1 MARRIEDYALIGDLE
16 TAALVGVDGSID
28 WLCWPRFDSDACF
41 AALLG
46 DSRNGRWLITAVE
59 DDARTTRRYR
69 DDTLIL
75 ETRFETST
83 GTAVVVDFMPPR
95 DGASDLIRLV
105 RCERGSV
112 RMRTELVIRFGYGI
126 TVPWVTRVEEGRW
139 HAIAGPDMLVLRT
152 PVPLRGENL
161 TTVGE
166 FEIHEGQAVP
176 FVLTHVASHLPPPEA
191 PDCEEALADTE
202 RFWREWVVL
211 GKVSGHWKQA
221 VTRSLITLRALI
233 YAPTG
238 GIVAA
243 PTTSLPEFA
252 GGTRNWDYRYCWL
265 RDTTLTLLAF
275 MNAGYY
281 DEAQEWR
288 LWLLRAIAGS
298 TQQVQIMYGVAGER
312 RLTEWEVPW
321 LPGYE
326 NSAPV
331 RIGNGAYG
339 QLQLDVFGEVM
350 DALHQAR
357 KGGLSP
363 LEPGW
368 ALQCEFLEQLVEA
381 WEQPDHGIWEIRGPP
396 QHFTHS
402 KIMAWVAFDRAIKD
416 AERYGLPGPLD
427 EWRALRDRIHRQVC
441 ERSYDPQRNCFAQA
455 YDSKLLDASLL
466 QIAPLG
472 FLPGDDPRVQGT
484 IRAIESTLKSD
495 CCVRRYETST
505 GVDGLPPGE
514 GAFLAC
520 SFWLVDAYALSGR
533 LEEAQDLFGRLLA
546 LANDVGLL
554 AEEYDPRGQ
563 RMLGNFPQGFSH
575 LSLVTSAFNLAHA
588 SKPAEQRSEAR
599 LIEGRHCITRD
610 PS

>member
-1 MARRIEDYALIGDLE
+1 
-16 TAALVGVDGSID
+16 
-28 WLCWPRFDSDACF
+28 
-41 AALLG
+41 
-46 DSRNGRWLITAVE
+46 
-59 DDARTTRRYR
+59 
-69 DDTLIL
+69 
-75 ETRFETST
+75 
-83 GTAVVVDFMPPR
+83 
-95 DGASDLIRLV
+95 
-105 RCERGSV
+105 
-112 RMRTELVIRFGYGI
+112 MRTELVIRFGYGI

-139 HAIAGPDMLVLRT
+139 HAVAGPDMLVLRT

-166 FEIHEGQAVP
+166 FDIHEGQAVS
-176 FVLTHVASHLPPPEA
+176 FVLTHVASHLPPPEL
-191 PDCEEALADTE
+191 PDCEEVLADTE
-202 RFWREWVVL
+202 RFWREWVAL
-211 GKVSGHWKQA
+211 GKVSGRWKQA

-252 GGTRNWDYRYCWL
+252 GGTRNWDYRFCWL

-281 DEAQEWR
+281 DEAQAWR

-331 RIGNGAYG
+331 RIGNDAYG

-368 ALQCEFLEQLVEA
+368 ALQREFLEQLVEA

-402 KIMAWVAFDRAIKD
+402 KIMAWVAFDRAVKD
-416 AERYGLPGPLD
+416 AQRYGLPGPLD

-441 ERSYDPQRNCFAQA
+441 ERGYDPQRNCFVQA

-484 IRAIESTLKSD
+484 IRAIESTLMYD
-495 CCVRRYETST
+495 GCVRRYETST

-520 SFWLVDAYALSGR
+520 SFWLVDAYAISER

-575 LSLVTSAFNLAHA
+575 LSVIVTAFNLAHTE
-588 SKPAEQRSEAR
+588 KPAEQRSKD
-599 LIEGRHCITRD
+599 GR
-610 PS
+610 